1 MTARAVHSCS
11 LEHFDFESVLLRCD
25 CLLVHN
31 PQYAADFEVV
41 AALWQERKVAVQT
54 VKCIARGMCGDES

>member
-1 MTARAVHSCS
+1 MTVPAMHSCS
-11 LEHFDFESVLLRCD
+11 LEHSDFESVLLRCN

-41 AALWQERKVAVQT
+41 ATVWQERKVAVQT
-54 VKCIARGMCGDES
+54 MKSIARGTCGDES